1 MKNTIAF
8 VNIKGGV
15 AKTTS
20 IWNVAG
26 ELASRGHSILL
37 LDFDRQCNLT
47 NIALS
52 DEKSGYTQGESQD
65 IYDVFTG
72 KVRFD
77 DIVCQCFVSKFNKKE
92 SEYIGIDVLPGSHR
106 LSRAAIVDE
115 YVGVKEEFERFA
127 SSYDYILIDM
137 PACHEGINDI
147 CFTDFANNIIVPFS
161 SDMQSLEGYEIL
173 IGMVNKA
180 REKNEELRLLG
191 IFLSKYSK
199 SMSLDIYVREQLNRF
214 GTFID
219 IQIPSHNDVRYS
231 TAYCQPLVF
240 LKKKEYS
247 YRWVADKKKIKEHF
261 ILTGEK
267 KLDVNGIEKERIGV
281 DTPLK
286 RYQDLTDYIIEHV

>member
-1 MKNTIAF
+1 MKTLAF

-26 ELASRGHSILL
+26 ELASRGLRVLL

-47 NIALS
+47 NIALA
-52 DEKSGYTQGESQD
+52 DEKSGYIQGVSKD
-65 IYDVFTG
+65 IYDVFIG
-72 KVRFD
+72 KANFEEVACKCY
-77 DIVCQCFVSKFNKKE
+77 ITKFNKKE
-92 SEYIGIDVLPGSHR
+92 SEYIGIDVLPGSQR
-106 LSRAAIVDE
+106 VAKATIAEE
-115 YVGVKEEFERFA
+115 YVGVKQEFEDF
-127 SSYDYILIDM
+127 SQSYDYVLIDM

-147 CFTDFANNIIVPFS
+147 CFSDFANNIIVPFS
-161 SDMQSLEGYEIL
+161 SDIQSLEGYEIL
-173 IGMVNKA
+173 IGMLNKA
-180 REKNEELRLLG
+180 REKNEELALLG

-199 SMSLDIYVREQLNRF
+199 NMSLDIYVKEQLSRF

-219 IQIPSHNDVRYS
+219 IQIPAHNDVRYS

-247 YRWVADKKKIKEHF
+247 YRWVTDKEKIKEHY
-261 ILTGEK
+261 ITTGDTKVDEQG
-267 KLDVNGIEKERIGV
+267 VEKEKVGV

-286 RYQDLTDYIIEHV
+286 RYRDLTEYIIEHI

>member
-1 MKNTIAF
+1 MKTLAF

-26 ELASRGHSILL
+26 ELASRGLKVLL

-47 NIALS
+47 NIALA
-52 DEKSGYTQGESQD
+52 DEKSEYVQGISKD
-65 IYDVFTG
+65 IYDVLTG
-72 KVRFD
+72 KATFE
-77 DIVCQCFVSKFNKKE
+77 DIVCKCYISKFNNKE
-92 SEYIGIDVLPGSHR
+92 SEYVDIDVIPGSQR
-106 LSRAAIVDE
+106 VAKAAIADE
-115 YVGVKEEFERFA
+115 YIGVKEEFIRFSA
-127 SSYDYILIDM
+127 SYDYVLIDM

-180 REKNEELRLLG
+180 REKNDQLELLG
-191 IFLSKYSK
+191 IFLSRYSK
-199 SMSLDIYVREQLNRF
+199 NMPLDIYVKEQLNKF

-219 IQIPSHNDVRYS
+219 IQIPLHNDVRYS

-240 LKKKEYS
+240 FKKKEYS
-247 YRWVADKKKIKEHF
+247 YRWVTDLEKVKEHYVT
-261 ILTGEK
+261 TGETKIDVKGIK
-267 KLDVNGIEKERIGV
+267 KEKIGV

-286 RYQDLTDYIIEHV
+286 RYRDLTEYIIKHV